1 MSLLFRSR
9 NQGAQQVKISAFRRF
24 VMFWL
29 HNAQQA
35 LGSLGELVRYPFA
48 SLMTMAVLGLSLT
61 LPATLYVVVK
71 NTDSVGAN
79 WQQAAEISLFL
90 RHDLS
95 AQEVATFSKRLS
107 LSAAIENVTWIDRD
121 SGLAQFREASGFG
134 DALNSLSE
142 NPLPDV
148 LLVTPAATHR
158 EPLAAQQLLAS
169 LQQEREVDE
178 ARLDLAWLEKFEAL
192 IQLLRDGFLALA
204 LLLCISA
211 ILIVGN
217 TIRLNISSKR
227 DEIMV
232 MKLVG
237 ATDSYIQRPFMYT
250 GVWYGIVGGVI
261 AWLATA
267 VLIWW
272 LDGAVRELS
281 QLYASQFSLQGLN
294 FNEMMVLW
302 LLAIGLGLI
311 GSYLAVRK
319 HVTAI
324 EPH

>member
-148 LLVTPAATHR
+148 LLVTPAESHR
-158 EPLAAQQLLAS
+158 GPLAAQQLLAS

>member
-90 RHDLS
+90 RQDLS

-158 EPLAAQQLLAS
+158 GPLAAQQLLAS